1 MIGVALE
8 GGGAKGSF
16 QVGAM
21 KAMYEMGI
29 LPDVVVGTSI
39 GAINGA
45 FIAAGELKLLES
57 LWRSTEI
64 EDMMNDDAEQIRKLL
79 SFNLKNDT
87 SGVGEFLIETL
98 RKGGLDVAP
107 LKEKLRLY
115 LDESKL
121 RDSAMDFG
129 LVTLALT
136 DLTPI
141 EVYLEDI
148 PEGQLHDYVMASASF
163 PAFRLDKINDK
174 TMIDGCF
181 FDNLP
186 INLLLKK
193 GCDRI
198 LAVRIFGRGR
208 LRKLDNPNLVPIE
221 FIIPSEDLG
230 HTLGVDSERAAHNIE
245 LGYYDAMR
253 VLKRLKSK
261 RYYVEAVPSETEIVA
276 QLNALS
282 IEAIGVAEQF
292 LKKGKMPKRL
302 LFEDVLPILADLL
315 GLKKHASY
323 AEVVLSFYEYMAEAL
338 SVKRLRFYD
347 YSSFVDAVHAAYETH
362 PGKKAD
368 GWGSGVASLL
378 TKKYKNQQLF
388 QLFNV
393 LHYDRAHML

>member
-121 RDSAMDFG
+121 RASAMDFG

-136 DLTPI
+136 DLTPL

-261 RYYVEAVPSETEIVA
+261 RYYVEAVPSETEMVA
-276 QLNALS
+276 QLNTLS
-282 IEAIGVAEQF
+282 VEAIGVAEQF

-315 GLKKHASY
+315 GLKKYASY
-323 AEVVLSFYEYMAEAL
+323 VEIVLSFYEYMAEAL
-338 SVKRLRFYD
+338 SVKRLQFYD
-347 YSSFVDAVHAAYETH
+347 YNAFVDAVHVAYEAY
-362 PGKKAD
+362 PEKKVD

-393 LHYDRAHML
+393 LHYDRTHML